1 MTKLLLAAVNVDY
14 EEVRRLVE
22 EGADVNI
29 GCDDDGNTALMRA
42 AKYGHK
48 DVVMY
53 LHQEWVDILEKSFF
67 ATVTSHKTVIFT
79 GSL

>member
-1 MTKLLLAAVNVDY
+1 MTKLHWAAVNGDY

-53 LHQEWVDILEKSFF
+53 LHQEWVDILKNPFLPL
-67 ATVTSHKTVIFT
+67 ILT
-79 GSL
+79 GSI